1 MTYLR
6 WLILILSVSIWA
18 SACNSGGTP
27 LNSATP
33 TAALYNVAVESIN
46 SGLDALDSYQATYTA
61 TFTGTRG
68 GQATSG
74 MIKTEA
80 AVDRLAGALHR
91 TMAVEADLPQA
102 GSGSGVSDFYRLD
115 DKIYLVNGKEV
126 IWFQVGPG
134 MDITAEDVGFF
145 DLSQLLVLP
154 EQVDS
159 PPETVTLNGRPARK
173 LTFTEQ
179 DLTHPNFIF
188 QRASGSVWLS
198 EEENLVQ
205 QYEISAAL
213 RILTP
218 LPHAHILD
226 EGQLKLTYSLTDID
240 GKLRI
245 SPPAGSRH
253 SPLVDLP
260 RPADAAISAVY
271 PALLEY
277 TSAISPVSATLFYQ
291 NQLAELGWTQVL
303 TTVFE
308 EKAQLAFNK
317 DDQTTTILINPDQ
330 NKKVKVVLS
339 LE

>member
-1 MTYLR
+1 MAYLR
-6 WLILILSVSIWA
+6 WLILVLSVLVWA
-18 SACNSGGTP
+18 SACNFGGATDNP
-27 LNSATP
+27 STP
-33 TAALYNVAVESIN
+33 TAEVYRVGVESVN
-46 SGLDALDSYQATYTA
+46 SGLDTLDSYRATYTA

-74 MIKTEA
+74 MIETVA
-80 AVDRLAGALHR
+80 AVDRLAGAMHR
-91 TMAVEADLPQA
+91 TMDVKADPPPA
-102 GSGSGVSDFYRLD
+102 GTSSGVSDFYRID
-115 DKIYLVNGKEV
+115 DKIYLVNTDGV
-126 IWFQVGPG
+126 IWFQVMPG
-134 MDITAEDVGFF
+134 MDIAAEDVGFY

-159 PPETVTLNGRPARK
+159 PPEMVTLNGRPARK
-173 LTFTEQ
+173 LTFTAP
-179 DLTHPNFIF
+179 DLTHPNLIF
-188 QRASGSVWLS
+188 QQATGAVWLT
-198 EEENLVQ
+198 EEENIVQ
-205 QYEISAAL
+205 QYEISATL

-226 EGQLKLTYSLTDID
+226 EGRLKLTYSLTDIN
-240 GKLRI
+240 GNLRI
-245 SPPAGSRH
+245 LPPKGSRP
-253 SPLVDLP
+253 SPLVGLP
-260 RPADAAISAVY
+260 RPADAQISAVY

-291 NQLAELGWTQVL
+291 NELATLGWTQVL

-317 DDQTTTILINPDQ
+317 DDQTATILINPDP

>member
-1 MTYLR
+1 MNYVRLFIFTVAVL
-6 WLILILSVSIWA
+6 VWA

-33 TAALYNVAVESIN
+33 TAAPYRVGIESVN
-46 SGLDALDSYQATYTA
+46 SGLAALDSYRAAYTA

-68 GQATSG
+68 GQAASG
-74 MIKTEA
+74 IIETEA
-80 AVDRLAGALHR
+80 AVDRLAGAIHR
-91 TMAVEADLPQA
+91 TMDLEADLPQA
-102 GSGSGVSDFYRLD
+102 GSSSGVSEFYRVD
-115 DKIYLVNGKEV
+115 DKVYLVNGNDV
-126 IWFQVGPG
+126 IWFQVRPG
-134 MDITAEDVGFF
+134 MEIAAEDVGFF

-154 EQVDS
+154 EQVEQ
-159 PPETVTLNGRPARK
+159 PPETVTLNGRPTRK

-179 DLTHPNFIF
+179 DLTNPNLLF
-188 QRASGSVWLS
+188 QHAAGAVWLA
-198 EEENLVQ
+198 EEENIVQ

-218 LPHAHILD
+218 MPHAHILD
-226 EGQLKLTYSLTDID
+226 EGQLKLTYSLADIN
-240 GKLRI
+240 GQLRI
-245 SPPAGSRH
+245 SPPEGGRP
-253 SPLVDLP
+253 SPLADLP
-260 RPADAAISAVY
+260 RPADAEMSAVY

-291 NQLAELGWTQVL
+291 NELAELGWTQVL

-317 DDQTTTILINPDQ
+317 NGQTATILINPDQ
-330 NKKVKVVLS
+330 NKNVKVVLS